1 MEVVLAVVVC
11 MLEGVVAVCKLE
23 VAVEVAVVVL
33 VECKLAVE
41 VVAGR

>member
-1 MEVVLAVVVC
+1 MVLAVVVC
-11 MLEGVVAVCKLE
+11 MLEGLVV
-23 VAVEVAVVVL
+23 VEVAVVA

>member
-11 MLEGVVAVCKLE
+11 MLEGVVAV
-23 VAVEVAVVVL
+23 EVAVVV